1 MAKQGGLMHENQD
14 NVERIL
20 EEINTQLRH
29 LKWIMVAGLG
39 LLLLLLL
46 TLIFVVMSP
55 ILVGVV
61 ATFLI
66 AGPVGYLYYIFVTTL
81 KNRESRLSSSE
92 SKQVVRSQDVPAGG

>member
-1 MAKQGGLMHENQD
+1 MSESQD
-14 NVERIL
+14 NSERIL

-39 LLLLLLL
+39 VLLVLLL
-46 TLIFVVMSP
+46 TLIFVVLSP

-66 AGPVGYLYYIFVTTL
+66 AGPVGYLYYVFVATL
-81 KNRESRLSSSE
+81 RNRETRVATTDQ
-92 SKQVVRSQDVPAGG
+92 KQVLNR

>member
-1 MAKQGGLMHENQD
+1 MSDRQD
-14 NVERIL
+14 NSERIL

-39 LLLLLLL
+39 VLLVLLL
-46 TLIFVVMSP
+46 TLIFVVLSP

-66 AGPVGYLYYIFVTTL
+66 AGPVGYLYYVFVATL
-81 KNRESRLSSSE
+81 RNREARIATSDQ
-92 SKQVVRSQDVPAGG
+92 KQVINS

>member
-1 MAKQGGLMHENQD
+1 MSESQD
-14 NVERIL
+14 NSERIL

-39 LLLLLLL
+39 VLLVLLL
-46 TLIFVVMSP
+46 TLIFVVLSP

-66 AGPVGYLYYIFVTTL
+66 AGPVGYLYYVFVATL
-81 KNRESRLSSSE
+81 RNRETRISAADQ
-92 SKQVVRSQDVPAGG
+92 KQVVNR

>member
-1 MAKQGGLMHENQD
+1 MHENQE

-20 EEINTQLRH
+20 GEINAQLRH

-39 LLLLLLL
+39 VLLLLLL

-81 KNRESRLSSSE
+81 KNRESRLAPTD
-92 SKQVVRSQDVPAGG
+92 SKHVVSSQDVPARG